1 LPKQKGADFLCQV
14 LDSGANLCYHKI
26 MFSLI
31 FQVAGG
37 VLSFWLAIKFVSGVE
52 FTGEIKYL
60 IMAGAFLGLL
70 NFFIKP
76 VIKIIALPF
85 NILTFGLF
93 GLIINMGLI
102 WFVSL
107 AFPELIIQ
115 GIVPL
120 FWTTLIVWLV
130 SYFLGLY
137 HSRKKEIN

>member
-1 LPKQKGADFLCQV
+1 MVK
-14 LDSGANLCYHKI
+14 
-26 MFSLI
+26 LI
-31 FQVAGG
+31 LQIIGG
-37 VLSFWLAIKFVSGVE
+37 ILSFWLAVRFVSGVD
-52 FTGEIKYL
+52 FTGEIRYL
-60 IMAGAFLGLL
+60 IMAGAFLGLI

-76 VIKIIALPF
+76 LIKAITLPF
-85 NILTFGLF
+85 NILTFGLL

-137 HSRKKEIN
+137 RPRKKIINQ